1 MVEHDE
7 TLPRKEPVQERSRA
21 LVEALIEATA
31 RILEDEGPEALTTN
45 RVAEVAGTSIGSLY
59 QYFPNKEALLAA
71 LVERELAGDMALVR
85 LILERGHG
93 RSLRDAMGQVCE
105 QLVAQNRRR
114 FELHRVMLPLIDDV
128 HRGALVRRE
137 REALAGCIGAL
148 VEAHRDELPAH
159 YRKGE
164 EGMQRLECA
173 MFVAMSAMEQALN
186 AAKVEAPQMLERP
199 EFAGLLLRIFEALI
213 LQE

>member
-7 TLPRKEPVQERSRA
+7 TQPRKEPVQERSRA

-31 RILEDEGPEALTTN
+31 RILQEDGIEALTTN

-71 LVERELAGDMALVR
+71 LVERELARDMELVR
-85 LILERGHG
+85 AVVAGGRGMT
-93 RSLRDAMGQVCE
+93 LREVMAQVCE
-105 QLVAQNRRR
+105 RLVAQNRRR
-114 FELHRVMLPLIDDV
+114 GELHRVILPRIDEV
-128 HRGALVRRE
+128 HRGELVQRE
-137 REALAGCIGAL
+137 REGLGAYFRAL
-148 VEAHRDELPAH
+148 VEAHRDELPA
-159 YRKGE
+159 RLREGE
-164 EGMQRLECA
+164 GAARRRECA

-186 AAKVEAPQMLERP
+186 AIKVDAPQMLEQP
-199 EFAGLLLRIFEALI
+199 ELGELLLRIFEAVM